1 MGRDFSRNGC
11 LRASFRGTGERLFD
25 LPLRSDAERWT
36 TGAEANRSRTRGEP
50 CEEELC

>member
-11 LRASFRGTGERLFD
+11 LPMSFRGTGERLSD
-25 LPLRSDAERWT
+25 LPLRSDAGRWSA
-36 TGAEANRSRTRGEP
+36 GAEANRSRKRGEP